1 MEEKTMEVTKLKIEQ
16 NVQKHQRETRFKT
29 FENFR
34 DLKAKQDHDD
44 LIKQFEEQFYVIDE
58 KYIKQ
63 QIDQKAEE
71 QEYYSQ
77 VYEKS
82 MLANLDNINF
92 EMPSSLEEEFI

>member
-16 NVQKHQRETRFKT
+16 NIQNHQRETRQIYEPNKT
-29 FENFR
+29 MMIQQNN
-34 DLKAKQDHDD
+34 LKN
-44 LIKQFEEQFYVIDE
+44 E
-58 KYIKQ
+58 KYIKY

-92 EMPSSLEEEFI
+92 EMPSFLEEELIQ